1 MRRTAAVRASLAAA
15 VLLASAAVHAAPTG
29 RLWHAIC
36 TVESGGDPDAYNRK
50 ERAAGI
56 AQIRPICLR
65 DVNRIAR
72 LRGEDDRFTHADRH
86 DPDTARRMWILY
98 LEHYGRDYTRRTGR
112 PATAEVYARIWN
124 GGPAGW
130 RKRSTRVYW
139 QRVRAVMRDKH
150 DKP

>member
-1 MRRTAAVRASLAAA
+1 MAAA

-56 AQIRPICLR
+56 AQIRPVCLK

-72 LRGEDDRFTHADRH
+72 LRGVDDRFTCADRH
-86 DPDTARRMWILY
+86 DTEAARRMWVLY
-98 LEHYGRDYTRRTGR
+98 LEHYGQDYRRRTGR
-112 PATAEVYARIWN
+112 TATAEVYARIWN
-124 GGPAGW
+124 GGPTGW
-130 RKRSTRVYW
+130 RKRSTRGYW
-139 QRVRAVMRDKH
+139 RRVQAALRDEH
-150 DKP
+150 DEP